1 MDELLNRF
9 NFLRDSLSVI
19 TLLMVGFISLSV
31 YVFYINRKIRLKNRE
46 LREINK
52 KEEEQRRKQQI
63 HQNLL
68 NHIRIYPDTAVL
80 HVRGKSIGNIAHL
93 RHTIEI

>member
-46 LREINK
+46 LREINR
-52 KEEEQRRKQQI
+52 KEEEQRRR
-63 HQNLL
+63 LL
-68 NHIRIYPDTAVL
+68 
-80 HVRGKSIGNIAHL
+80 
-93 RHTIEI
+93 